1 MTALTKNTFTFPN
14 FGSML
19 HALNNG
25 SAKKAGTAQ
34 STDGVLVP
42 CQWDS
47 LSDVRRHRPSKY
59 VHQIRMV
66 ESTGDLELRM
76 MHRAQ
81 SCTAFESSAIRRAEC
96 AWCASV
102 PVVEQMQTSRFP
114 SRKPW
119 KAKWPNNSYPRLLEA
134 GWVHSCQSRRWHV
147 SNL

>member
-59 VHQIRMV
+59 VHQIRLMNYTPPNSDELGWWFLGFNT
-66 ESTGDLELRM
+66 ESDKIVFRRFGLSPG
-76 MHRAQ
+76 
-81 SCTAFESSAIRRAEC
+81 SCPFLFFVSFLSGGRR
-96 AWCASV
+96 
-102 PVVEQMQTSRFP
+102 
-114 SRKPW
+114 
-119 KAKWPNNSYPRLLEA
+119 PND
-134 GWVHSCQSRRWHV
+134 Q
-147 SNL
+147 